1 MVATASGGGTVTH
14 APMPQM
20 QAHPGAVA
28 GLPTL
33 LNAEWVASLSDAHRA
48 MLAAAVTPRLTR
60 YIPHKPTP
68 KQAAFLLLT
77 HREALYGGAAGGGKS
92 DALLMAALQYV
103 DVPGYSALLLRR
115 TFRQLNLAKSLI
127 PRSHEW
133 LANTDA
139 SWHGG
144 DMRWTFPSGAVLD
157 FGHCQH
163 EHDKHNYQGGEYH
176 FIGFDELTG
185 FSLGQFSFIT
195 SRLRRLAGSQIPE
208 RIRAASNPGDVGHDW
223 VKSRFPISPESEV
236 HEARSFVPAKLG
248 DNPHLDRETYT
259 QTLMDLDPVT
269 RAQLLNGDWSAR
281 RPGGYFKREDF
292 KIIDAVP
299 DGVQLHRY
307 WDLAATEDDGSNDPD
322 WCSGTLGGCH
332 EGRFIIADV
341 DRFRGE
347 PGTVEKRI
355 KHTAEMDGK
364 DVGITIEQEPG
375 ASGKIAIDHYRRN
388 VLVGYSVSKDRP
400 TGAKP
405 VRARPLSSASD
416 AGNVLL
422 VRGPWVPAFLN
433 EAEAFGTGGHDDI
446 IDSSSGCF
454 AVVMVSPG
462 VSMSEVLA
470 LMARK
475 PDDSGDGNGDAEIE
489 AEAEASKLWNL
500 PEVWGG
506 NGE

>member
-1 MVATASGGGTVTH
+1 
-14 APMPQM
+14 MPKV

-28 GLPTL
+28 GLPAL

-48 MLAAAVTPRLTR
+48 MLGAAITPRLTR
-60 YIPHKPTP
+60 YIPHTPTP
-68 KQAAFLLLT
+68 KQVAFLLLP

-115 TFRQLNLAKSLI
+115 TFRQLNLAESLI
-127 PRSHEW
+127 PRAALW
-133 LANTDA
+133 LAGTDA
-139 SWHGG
+139 RWHGG
-144 DMRWTFPSGAVLD
+144 DMRWTFPSGATLE
-157 FGHCQH
+157 FGHVQH
-163 EHDKHNYQGGEYH
+163 EVDKLNYQSAAYQ
-176 FIGFDELTG
+176 FIGFDELT
-185 FSLGQFSFIT
+185 QFTLSQYTYLT
-195 SRLRRLAGSQIPE
+195 SRLRRLAGSPLPL
-208 RIRAASNPGDVGHDW
+208 RVRSGSNPGGVSHEAMR
-223 VKSRFPISPESEV
+223 SRFPITPESEA
-236 HEARSFVPAKLG
+236 HPERAFIPAKLG
-248 DNPHLDRETYT
+248 DNPYLDRDEYER
-259 QTLMDLDPVT
+259 TLMDLDPVT

-292 KIIDAVP
+292 HLIDAVP
-299 DGVQLHRY
+299 QGVQLHRY

-322 WCSGTLGGCH
+322 WTAGCLGGCH
-332 EGRFIIADV
+332 EGRFIVADV

-355 KHTAEMDGK
+355 RHTAEMDGK
-364 DVGITIEQEPG
+364 GVGITIEQEPG

-388 VLVGYSVSKDRP
+388 VLVGYTVTKDRP
-400 TGAKP
+400 TGDKT

-422 VRGPWVPAFLN
+422 VRGAWVPAFLN

-446 IDSSSGCF
+446 IDSMSGCF
-454 AVVMVSPG
+454 AEVMVAPG
-462 VSMSEVLA
+462 MSMSDVLA

-475 PDDSGDGNGDAEIE
+475 PDDNGDGNGDAEID
-489 AEAEASKLWNL
+489 AEAQASKLWNL

-506 NGE
+506 DG